1 MHSSVSAHECNIK
14 RKQIMC
20 PDFITSFILVEMY
33 FVEYTLLLGGLH
45 DYIHIVYVK
54 KMSLC
59 EGKEGTNKEI
69 LLKP

>member
-1 MHSSVSAHECNIK
+1 
-14 RKQIMC
+14 MC

-33 FVEYTLLLGGLH
+33 FVEYTLLLDGLH

-59 EGKEGTNKEI
+59 EGEEGTNKEI

>member
-1 MHSSVSAHECNIK
+1 MHSSVSAHEYYIK

-33 FVEYTLLLGGLH
+33 FVEYTLLLDALH

-54 KMSLC
+54 NVSM
-59 EGKEGTNKEI
+59 
-69 LLKP
+69 